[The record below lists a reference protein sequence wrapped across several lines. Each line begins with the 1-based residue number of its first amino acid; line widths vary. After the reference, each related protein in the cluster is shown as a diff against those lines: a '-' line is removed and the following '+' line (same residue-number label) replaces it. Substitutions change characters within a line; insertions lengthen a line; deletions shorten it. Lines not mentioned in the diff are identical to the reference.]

1 MTTADNTLKRFPAE
15 TITIPVFCECLV
27 TKHGGR
33 RYGVSTKRYP
43 MRCST

>member
-1 MTTADNTLKRFPAE
+1 MIAADNTRKRFPAE
-15 TITIPVFCECLV
+15 TITILVSCERLV

-43 MRCST
+43 IRIST